1 MLAAL
6 VVVVIAL
13 AVGAYVGYPLLF
25 PGRNPQEEDPERH
38 EFELRSAQL
47 AGALRELETDHSPG
61 KVADDDF
68 AERRARLAR
77 EFESVEQRLAGAAP
91 SDQTDLDELA
101 EKLVAARRAARTHPR
116 PGACPRC
123 GQSNPPAARFCMNCG
138 SRLEEREPTS

>member
-6 VVVVIAL
+6 VVFVMAL

-25 PGRNPQEEDPERH
+25 PGRNRQEEDPERH
-38 EFELRSAQL
+38 EFELRGAQL
-47 AGALRELETDHSPG
+47 AGALRELETDHSLG

-68 AERRARLAR
+68 AERHARLAR
-77 EFESVEQRLAGAAP
+77 ELESVEQRLAGAEP
-91 SDQTDLDELA
+91 SDQTDVDELA
-101 EKLVAARRAARTHPR
+101 ERLVTARRAARKR
-116 PGACPRC
+116 ARSGLCPGC

>member
-6 VVVVIAL
+6 VVFVMAL

-25 PGRNPQEEDPERH
+25 PDRNPQENNPERH
-38 EFELRSAQL
+38 ELELRSEQL
-47 AGALRELETDHSPG
+47 AGALRELDTDHSLG

-68 AERRARLAR
+68 AERRTILAR
-77 EFESVEQRLAGAAP
+77 ELESVEQRLAGAAP
-91 SDQTDLDELA
+91 SDQTDLDKLA
-101 EKLVAARRAARTHPR
+101 EKLVAARRAARTRTR